1 MAKADKNMDLDVQSL
16 RRKKTYK
23 EIRKNLISQLKLKGA
38 ESPVFI
44 DLVNDYM
51 MLWITKE
58 MVQNDI
64 ENNGI
69 KVKYDNGGGQI
80 GYKDNPSID
89 RIYKINAQMMKI
101 LSELKITTDKV
112 VSEDN
117 DEL

>member
-1 MAKADKNMDLDVQSL
+1 MAIDDKKIELDVQSL
-16 RRKKTYK
+16 KRKKNYK

-58 MVQNDI
+58 LVQNDI

-69 KVKYDNGGGQI
+69 KIKY
-80 GYKDNPSID
+80 
-89 RIYKINAQMMKI
+89 
-101 LSELKITTDKV
+101 
-112 VSEDN
+112 
-117 DEL
+117 